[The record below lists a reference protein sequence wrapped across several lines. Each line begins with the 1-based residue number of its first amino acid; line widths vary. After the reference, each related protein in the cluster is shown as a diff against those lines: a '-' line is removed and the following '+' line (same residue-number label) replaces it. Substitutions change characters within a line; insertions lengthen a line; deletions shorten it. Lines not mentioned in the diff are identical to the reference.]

1 MASAFSRGGGAD
13 LGPLLLAQYSHGQ
26 LLALG
31 TSFLSLTLQS

>member
-1 MASAFSRGGGAD
+1 MASAFSRRGGAD
-13 LGPLLLAQYSHGQ
+13 LGPLLAQYSPGQ